1 MLRTEEKAESCPTAL
16 VLVGT
21 GKIESQEVSRR
32 TYHSVKSNTVKQ
44 GQLVGKSA
52 GLVIEWLRVLILA
65 GAAGEF
71 SSPELALCADSY
83 SVSFHARVT
92 AAACKRPR

>member
-44 GQLVGKSA
+44 
-52 GLVIEWLRVLILA
+52 E
-65 GAAGEF
+65 
-71 SSPELALCADSY
+71 
-83 SVSFHARVT
+83 
-92 AAACKRPR
+92 